1 MYHLDVSKNDYTV
14 MHEVFEKLFDMP
26 IYVNSSCDQN
36 EVKWCALRD
45 SNPQPFDSKSNA
57 LSS

>member
-1 MYHLDVSKNDYTV
+1 

-36 EVKWCALRD
+36 EVKWCAL
-45 SNPQPFDSKSNA
+45 SEVMFMYSAPLIVMYKLYPHIMYY
-57 LSS
+57 